1 MDVIATLGILLSATV
16 FTTTIQAQDFE
27 DIEGDLKIGRRTLPI
42 VYPRLARY
50 SMLVGLPMWSVTAS
64 GIWDLDMVMSGL
76 LTTLSIF
83 IGLRS
88 VLFSDVDSDRTT
100 YVWYNVSGSSGP
112 RSRSCIVT
120 CDPRCGYLLRTFF
133 RLTTDIIN
141 RD

>member
-64 GIWDLDMVMSGL
+64 GIWNLDMVMSGL

-88 VLFSDVDSDRTT
+88 VLFSDVDSDKTT
-100 YVWYNVSGSSGP
+100 YVWYNVS
-112 RSRSCIVT
+112 RSCSPRLRSCVVT
-120 CDPRCGYLLRTFF
+120 CDLRYGYLLRTFF